1 MKSEQEEVWFLCTY
15 MVSHNRIDNKPQ
27 FFFFFFFN
35 NLKANFCLFLATWST
50 LLQLGPKDLQ
60 TQIWCILSN
69 RWSAEGMNTRIG
81 HKFLNTQYKNCSRY
95 IIPWKTN
102 QYHQRDQHGIRGIKR
117 KKKKFK
123 NTYSRKIHG
132 PKKSGNF
139 KTSIYNLTLIQWSI
153 NIKFMKIHNY
163 TSQVKKKKRK
173 KKPKIREEK
182 REIELKKKLVQ
193 QTSLFVKRS
202 DTKKKKKKKK

>member
-1 MKSEQEEVWFLCTY
+1 MKST
-15 MVSHNRIDNKPQ
+15 
-27 FFFFFFFN
+27 FFF
-35 NLKANFCLFLATWST
+35 LFLATLIT

-60 TQIWCILSN
+60 SQIWCILSN

-117 KKKKFK
+117 EKKKK
-123 NTYSRKIHG
+123 NQEHVWQKIHG

-139 KTSIYNLTLIQWSI
+139 KTSIYNLTLIQWCI
-153 NIKFMKIHNY
+153 DIKFMKIHNY
-163 TSQVKKKKRK
+163 TSQVKKKN
-173 KKPKIREEK
+173 PKIRE
-182 REIELKKKLVQ
+182 
-193 QTSLFVKRS
+193 
-202 DTKKKKKKKK
+202 

>member
-15 MVSHNRIDNKPQ
+15 MVSHNRIDNISL
-27 FFFFFFFN
+27 FFFFWVNNWKAHFCFF
-35 NLKANFCLFLATWST
+35 LFLATWST

-117 KKKKFK
+117 EKKKKIK
-123 NTYSRKIHG
+123 NTYGR
-132 PKKSGNF
+132 
-139 KTSIYNLTLIQWSI
+139 
-153 NIKFMKIHNY
+153 KFMGQKNLGISRLPFIIWHWY
-163 TSQVKKKKRK
+163 SDVLTSNLWKYIITQVRW
-173 KKPKIREEK
+173 
-182 REIELKKKLVQ
+182 
-193 QTSLFVKRS
+193 
-202 DTKKKKKKKK
+202 KKKKKNQRLENRKEK